1 MTDEKET
8 KYYKWLSIVWAIL
21 MIALVVFF
29 LFWASSKLFDTNRPV
44 IQNSSNEAYNQ
55 SKIEAVKWKFKYD
68 SVSVEYARI
77 MAGIENKINNSTKK
91 IKQNETTKK
100 QDAALSDSAVYI
112 LRDSLRA
119 EYRKRYFAKDS
130 IVSSRFFN

>member
-8 KYYKWLSIVWAIL
+8 KYYKWLSIVGAIL

-29 LFWASSKLFDTNRPV
+29 LFWASSKLFDTNSPENP
-44 IQNSSNEAYNQ
+44 ISNEAYNQ

-68 SVSVEYARI
+68 SVSVEYAKV
-77 MAGIENKINNSTKK
+77 MAGIEKKINNSNKK
-91 IKQNETTKK
+91 IKQNEITKK
-100 QDAALSDSAVYI
+100 QDATLSDSAVYI

-130 IVSSRFFN
+130 IVSPRFFN

>member
-1 MTDEKET
+1 MTLDKED
-8 KYYKWLSIVWAIL
+8 KQCLAWGFVVCFVIAAIVTFNIW
-21 MIALVVFF
+21 M
-29 LFWASSKLFDTNRPV
+29 WRSPNRQEIPD
-44 IQNSSNEAYNQ
+44 SSNEAYNQ

-68 SVSVEYARI
+68 SVSVEYAKV
-77 MAGIENKINNSTKK
+77 MAGIKNKINNSNKK
-91 IKQNETTKK
+91 IKQNEITKK
-100 QDAALSDSAVYI
+100 QDAALSDSLAYK

>member
-1 MTDEKET
+1 MTLDKED
-8 KYYKWLSIVWAIL
+8 KQCLAWGFVVCFVIAAIVTFNVW
-21 MIALVVFF
+21 M
-29 LFWASSKLFDTNRPV
+29 WRSPNRPEKPD
-44 IQNSSNEAYNQ
+44 SSNEAYNQ

-77 MAGIENKINNSTKK
+77 MAGIERKINNSNKK
-91 IKQNETTKK
+91 IKQNEITKK

-130 IVSSRFFN
+130 IASPRFFN

>member
-1 MTDEKET
+1 MTLDKED
-8 KYYKWLSIVWAIL
+8 KQCLAWGFVVCFVIAAIVTFNIW
-21 MIALVVFF
+21 M
-29 LFWASSKLFDTNRPV
+29 WRSPNRQEIPD
-44 IQNSSNEAYNQ
+44 SSNEAYNQ

-77 MAGIENKINNSTKK
+77 MAGIEKKINNSNKK
-91 IKQNETTKK
+91 IKQNEITKK

-130 IVSSRFFN
+130 IVSPRFFN

>member
-1 MTDEKET
+1 MKLEKED
-8 KYYKWLSIVWAIL
+8 KQYFIVGIIACFLIAAIVTFNVW
-21 MIALVVFF
+21 M
-29 LFWASSKLFDTNRPV
+29 WRSPNRPV
-44 IQNSSNEAYNQ
+44 KPDSSNEAYNQ
-55 SKIEAVKWKFKYD
+55 YKIEAVKWKFKYD

-77 MAGIENKINNSTKK
+77 MAGIEKKINNSNKK
-91 IKQNETTKK
+91 IKQNEITKK
-100 QDAALSDSAVYI
+100 QDAALSDSLAYK

>member
-1 MTDEKET
+1 MTLDKED
-8 KYYKWLSIVWAIL
+8 KQCLAWGFVVCFVIAAIVTFNIW
-21 MIALVVFF
+21 M
-29 LFWASSKLFDTNRPV
+29 WRSPNRQEIPD
-44 IQNSSNEAYNQ
+44 SSNEAYNQ

-77 MAGIENKINNSTKK
+77 MAGIENKINNSNKK
-91 IKQNETTKK
+91 IKQNEITKK
-100 QDAALSDSAVYI
+100 QDATLSDSLAYK

-130 IVSSRFFN
+130 IVSPRLFN

>member
-1 MTDEKET
+1 MKLEKED
-8 KYYKWLSIVWAIL
+8 KQYFIVGIIACFLIAAIVTFNVW
-21 MIALVVFF
+21 M
-29 LFWASSKLFDTNRPV
+29 WRSPNRPEKPD
-44 IQNSSNEAYNQ
+44 SSNEAYNQ

-77 MAGIENKINNSTKK
+77 MAGIEKKINNSNKK
-91 IKQNETTKK
+91 IKQNEITKK
-100 QDAALSDSAVYI
+100 QDAALSDSLAYK

-130 IVSSRFFN
+130 TVSPRLFN

>member
-1 MTDEKET
+1 MTLDKED
-8 KYYKWLSIVWAIL
+8 KQCLAWGFVVCFVIAAIVTFNIWMWRIP
-21 MIALVVFF
+21 
-29 LFWASSKLFDTNRPV
+29 NRQEIPD
-44 IQNSSNEAYNQ
+44 SSNEAYNQ

-77 MAGIENKINNSTKK
+77 MAGIENKINNSNKK
-91 IKQNETTKK
+91 IKQNEITKK

-130 IVSSRFFN
+130 IVYPRFFN

>member
-1 MTDEKET
+1 MNEKET
-8 KYYKWLSIVWAIL
+8 KYYKWLSIVGAVL
-21 MIALVVFF
+21 MVALVVFF
-29 LFWASSKLFDTNRPV
+29 LFWASSKLFDTNRPE
-44 IQNSSNEAYNQ
+44 NPPDSSNEAYNQ

-68 SVSVEYARI
+68 SVSVEYAKV
-77 MAGIENKINNSTKK
+77 MALIERKKSNSTKK

-130 IVSSRFFN
+130 IPRFSN

>member
-1 MTDEKET
+1 MTLDKED
-8 KYYKWLSIVWAIL
+8 KQCLAWGFVVCFVIAAIVTFNIW
-21 MIALVVFF
+21 M
-29 LFWASSKLFDTNRPV
+29 WRSPNRQEIPD
-44 IQNSSNEAYNQ
+44 SSNEAYNQ

-77 MAGIENKINNSTKK
+77 MAGIENKINNSNKK
-91 IKQNETTKK
+91 IKQNEITKK
-100 QDAALSDSAVYI
+100 QDATLSDSAVYI

>member
-8 KYYKWLSIVWAIL
+8 KYYKWLTITACVCVITLTTAY
-21 MIALVVFF
+21 
-29 LFWASSKLFDTNRPV
+29 LFWVSNTNRPV
-44 IQNSSNEAYNQ
+44 IPDSSNEAYNQ

-77 MAGIENKINNSTKK
+77 MAGVENKINNSNKK
-91 IKQNETTKK
+91 IKQNEITKK

-130 IVSSRFFN
+130 IVSPRFFN

>member
-1 MTDEKET
+1 MTLDKED
-8 KYYKWLSIVWAIL
+8 KQCLAWGFVVCFVIAAIVTFNIW
-21 MIALVVFF
+21 M
-29 LFWASSKLFDTNRPV
+29 WRSPSRPV

-68 SVSVEYARI
+68 SVSVEYAKV
-77 MAGIENKINNSTKK
+77 MAGIENKINNSNKK
-91 IKQNETTKK
+91 IKQNEITKK

-130 IVSSRFFN
+130 IVSPRFFN

>member
-8 KYYKWLSIVWAIL
+8 KYYKWLSITVAIL
-21 MIALVVFF
+21 LIALTARFM
-29 LFWASSKLFDTNRPV
+29 FWLSGNAFSDRPE
-44 IQNSSNEAYNQ
+44 NTDSSNEAYNQ

-68 SVSVEYARI
+68 SVSVEY
-77 MAGIENKINNSTKK
+77 GKVLSLIERKKSNSTKK

-130 IVSSRFFN
+130 IASSRFFN

>member
-1 MTDEKET
+1 MTLDKED
-8 KYYKWLSIVWAIL
+8 KKCLVWGFVVCFVIAAIVTFNIW
-21 MIALVVFF
+21 M
-29 LFWASSKLFDTNRPV
+29 WRSPNRPE

-68 SVSVEYARI
+68 SVSVEY
-77 MAGIENKINNSTKK
+77 GKVLSLIERKKSNSNKK
-91 IKQNETTKK
+91 IKQNEITKK

-130 IVSSRFFN
+130 IVSPRFSN

>member
-1 MTDEKET
+1 MTLDKED
-8 KYYKWLSIVWAIL
+8 KQCLAWGFVVCFVIAAIVTFNIW
-21 MIALVVFF
+21 M
-29 LFWASSKLFDTNRPV
+29 WRSPNRQEIPD
-44 IQNSSNEAYNQ
+44 SSNEAYNQ

-77 MAGIENKINNSTKK
+77 MAGIENKINNSNKK
-91 IKQNETTKK
+91 IKQNEITKK
-100 QDAALSDSAVYI
+100 QDAALSDSLAYK

-130 IVSSRFFN
+130 IASPRFFN

>member
-1 MTDEKET
+1 MKLEKEDK
-8 KYYKWLSIVWAIL
+8 KYFIVGIIACFLIAAIVTFNVW
-21 MIALVVFF
+21 M
-29 LFWASSKLFDTNRPV
+29 WRNPNRPE
-44 IQNSSNEAYNQ
+44 IPDSSNEAYNQ

-68 SVSVEYARI
+68 SVSVEY
-77 MAGIENKINNSTKK
+77 GKVLSLIERKKSNSNKK
-91 IKQNETTKK
+91 IKQNEITKK

-130 IVSSRFFN
+130 IVSPRFSN

>member
-1 MTDEKET
+1 MKLEKED
-8 KYYKWLSIVWAIL
+8 KQYFIVGIIACFLIAAIVTFNVW
-21 MIALVVFF
+21 M
-29 LFWASSKLFDTNRPV
+29 WRSPNRTEN
-44 IQNSSNEAYNQ
+44 QDSSNEAYNQ

-77 MAGIENKINNSTKK
+77 MAGIEKKINNSNKK
-91 IKQNETTKK
+91 IKQNEITKK

>member
-8 KYYKWLSIVWAIL
+8 NYYKWISIVGAIL
-21 MIALVVFF
+21 IAAMVVFF
-29 LFWASSKLFDTNRPV
+29 LFWASGKLFDTNCPEN
-44 IQNSSNEAYNQ
+44 QDSSNEAYNQ

-77 MAGIENKINNSTKK
+77 MAGIEKKINNSNKK
-91 IKQNETTKK
+91 IKQNEITKK
-100 QDAALSDSAVYI
+100 QDAALSDSLAYK

-119 EYRKRYFAKDS
+119 EYRKRF
-130 IVSSRFFN
+130 VR

>member
-1 MTDEKET
+1 MTLDKED
-8 KYYKWLSIVWAIL
+8 KQCLAWGFVVCFVIAAIVTFNIW
-21 MIALVVFF
+21 M
-29 LFWASSKLFDTNRPV
+29 WRSPNRQEIPD
-44 IQNSSNEAYNQ
+44 SSNEAYNQ

-77 MAGIENKINNSTKK
+77 MAGIENKINNSNKK
-91 IKQNETTKK
+91 IKQNEITKK

-130 IVSSRFFN
+130 IASPRFFN

>member
-1 MTDEKET
+1 MKLEKED
-8 KYYKWLSIVWAIL
+8 KQYFIVGIIACFLIAAIVTFNVW
-21 MIALVVFF
+21 M
-29 LFWASSKLFDTNRPV
+29 WRSPNRPEN
-44 IQNSSNEAYNQ
+44 QDSSNEAYNQ

-77 MAGIENKINNSTKK
+77 MAGIERKINNSNKK
-91 IKQNETTKK
+91 IKQNEITKK

>member
-1 MTDEKET
+1 MCPENPD
-8 KYYKWLSIVWAIL
+8 
-21 MIALVVFF
+21 
-29 LFWASSKLFDTNRPV
+29 
-44 IQNSSNEAYNQ
+44 SSNEAYNQ

-68 SVSVEYARI
+68 SVSVEY
-77 MAGIENKINNSTKK
+77 GKVLSLIERKKSNSTKK

-130 IVSSRFFN
+130 IASSRFFN

>member
-1 MTDEKET
+1 MTLDKED
-8 KYYKWLSIVWAIL
+8 KQCLAWGFVVCFVIAAIVTFNIW
-21 MIALVVFF
+21 M
-29 LFWASSKLFDTNRPV
+29 WRSPNRQEIPD
-44 IQNSSNEAYNQ
+44 SSNEAYNQ

-77 MAGIENKINNSTKK
+77 MAGIENKINNSNKK
-91 IKQNETTKK
+91 IKQNEITKK

-130 IVSSRFFN
+130 IVSPRFFN

>member
-1 MTDEKET
+1 MKLEKED
-8 KYYKWLSIVWAIL
+8 KQYFIVGIIACFLIAAIVTFNIW
-21 MIALVVFF
+21 M
-29 LFWASSKLFDTNRPV
+29 WRSPNRQEIPD
-44 IQNSSNEAYNQ
+44 SSNEAYNQ

-77 MAGIENKINNSTKK
+77 MAGIEKKINNSNKK
-91 IKQNETTKK
+91 IKQNEITKK
-100 QDAALSDSAVYI
+100 QDATLSDSLAYK

-130 IVSSRFFN
+130 IASPRFFN